1 MQTVV
6 APRSSVAAARALTV
20 EGVAVLG
27 VGMHRFG
34 MYADRSNADMLRV
47 AGLAAL
53 EDAGLSFRDVGTAY
67 VGYIFAGVM
76 AGIRGMKEL
85 GLTGIPI
92 LHVENA
98 SATGACAFR
107 EACRAVA
114 SGEVDV
120 AMAVGFDK
128 MSELVAQQMGQGG
141 TSAVEMDDVL
151 LPAGFFA
158 LWATRRMHERGTKP
172 EHLAKIAAKNWNNG
186 AKNPMSQ
193 RQPDKVVTAEKVLQ
207 SRMVA
212 WPLTTMMSCPIG
224 DGAAVAIVGR
234 KDLAKRLRPE
244 RPIVSVV
251 ASTLRSETYERGHLF
266 VGPVV
271 GPARMS
277 IDGAR
282 DVYEESGLGP
292 QDLDLVQCH
301 DAFSIEELEYYELL
315 GLCRPG
321 EAEGLVERGDTELGG
336 RIPFSTDGGLIARG
350 HPGGPTGLAQIW
362 ETTLQLRGEAGPRQI
377 PKARVGMCHM
387 MGGGSVCAIHVLRRE

>member
-1 MQTVV
+1 VKD
-6 APRSSVAAARALTV
+6 
-20 EGVAVLG
+20 VAVLG

-34 MYADRSNADMLRV
+34 MWSSVSNATMLRE

-53 EDAGLSFRDVGTAY
+53 ADAGLSFRDVGTAY

-128 MSELVAQQMGQGG
+128 MSEIVQQGG
-141 TSAVEMDDVL
+141 GGMAGQEMDDVI

-158 LWATRRMHERGTKP
+158 MWATRRMHERGTKP
-172 EHLAKIAAKNWNNG
+172 EHLARIAAKNWNHG

-193 RQPDKVVTAEKVLQ
+193 RQPTELVTAEKVLA

-234 KDLAKRLRPE
+234 KDLAKKLRPD
-244 RPIVSVV
+244 RPVVSVV

-266 VGPVV
+266 LGPVV

-277 IDGAR
+277 VEASR

-292 QDLDLVQCH
+292 EDLDLVQVH
-301 DAFSIEELEYYELL
+301 DAFAIEELEYYELL

-321 EAEGLVERGDTELGG
+321 EAEGLLESGATELGG
-336 RIPFSTDGGLIARG
+336 RVPFSTDGGLIARG

-362 ETTLQLRGEAGPRQI
+362 ETTLQLQGRAGPRQVEN
-377 PKARVGMCHM
+377 ARVGLCHM
-387 MGGGSVCAIHVLRRE
+387 MGGGSVCAIHVLRRD